1 MNLGRCF
8 ASPTRTR
15 REVDSSLVSTYR
27 GRPETW
33 RGGPER
39 MRDFET
45 SPGNHARMVQSEP
58 PEINAPDGRE
68 RSDRKLS
75 VSMLG
80 SSLSSFASSS
90 SSSLLNSSSLK

>member
-58 PEINAPDGRE
+58 PEINAPDGRRE
-68 RSDRKLS
+68 AIENCRFRCS
-75 VSMLG
+75 V
-80 SSLSSFASSS
+80 
-90 SSSLLNSSSLK
+90 LLCHHLRRRPRRLC